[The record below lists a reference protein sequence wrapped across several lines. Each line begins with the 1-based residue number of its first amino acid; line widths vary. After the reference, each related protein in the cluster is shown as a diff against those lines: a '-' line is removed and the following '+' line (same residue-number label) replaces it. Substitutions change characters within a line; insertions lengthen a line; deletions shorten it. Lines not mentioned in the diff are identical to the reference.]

1 MWTDLPESEVDPST
15 ARSIADEVLSR
26 QAYLDA
32 ARPPSLW
39 ERFQTWMFELIS
51 ELFALLT
58 SAGGRG
64 LTGWI
69 VVGLFSVAIIWLVV
83 RLAQSAGP
91 VPSRNAKPEASIDLT
106 EGLSPSQWLEA
117 AAQAESEGD
126 WRSGLRCRHRA
137 LLTELID
144 RDVVAA
150 RPGQT
155 AGEIA
160 VEIGRAIPTAAAG
173 IDDATSLF
181 KDVWYGG
188 VAAGPNERDRFRA
201 LADGVLDHTVL
212 DHAVLDHAASVP
224 A

>member
-1 MWTDLPESEVDPST
+1 VWTDLPDSEVDPST

-39 ERFQTWMFELIS
+39 ERFQTWLIELIA
-51 ELFALLT
+51 ELFRLLT

-69 VVGLFSVAIIWLVV
+69 IVGVFSVAIIWLVI

-91 VPSRNAKPEASIDLT
+91 IPKRDPTPDPTIDVT
-106 EGLSPSQWLEA
+106 EGLSPSQWTEA
-117 AAQAESEGD
+117 ALQAESEGD

-144 RDVVAA
+144 REVVAA

-155 AGEIA
+155 AGEVAAEISRA
-160 VEIGRAIPTAAAG
+160 VPAAAAG
-173 IDDATSLF
+173 IDEATGLF

-188 VAAGPNERDRFRA
+188 VAAGPDERDRFA
-201 LADGVLDHTVL
+201 TLADDVLDRT
-212 DHAVLDHAASVP
+212 ASVSL
-224 A
+224 